1 MRIREILIGGSGGA
15 TKAVDVAMA
24 LLRFVAGAA
33 LSINHGAAKMTH
45 PSKIID
51 SARDLGFP
59 APTFF
64 GWIAAISEC
73 IGGAL
78 LALGLVTRPAAFLVA
93 CAMATAAFLH
103 HSRDDF
109 ATREPAL
116 LFLSVAILYLIA
128 GSGRYGIDALLRGGR
143 KES

>member
-1 MRIREILIGGSGGA
+1 MRMREILIGGSGGS
-15 TKAVDVAMA
+15 TKAVDVGMA
-24 LLRFVAGAA
+24 LLRVVAGAA

-51 SARDLGFP
+51 NARDLGLP

-64 GWIAAISEC
+64 GWMAAISEC

-93 CAMATAAFLH
+93 CTMATAAFLAH
-103 HSRDDF
+103 AGAGFS
-109 ATREPAL
+109 TREPAL
-116 LFLSVAILYLIA
+116 LFLCVALLYLIA
-128 GSGRYGIDALLRGGR
+128 GSGRYGVDALLRGGR
-143 KES
+143 KE